1 MNDHRAQ
8 EVGMDFANR
17 KARKVGVFTDKTVAQ
32 LLPMQM
38 ALESL
43 EQNGIQYQVFD
54 KTRVEPNQQS

>member
-1 MNDHRAQ
+1 
-8 EVGMDFANR
+8 MDFANR